1 MTLIENL
8 TQYLTNKDKCC
19 YTFLIHNYINETLIN
34 DIKKKLENINK
45 KITNSF
51 KKKFINERIF
61 SLITHLESSYRQDEE
76 INAIFLIDKKVNVI
90 LLSKAD
96 TKFCNEWSIKNFYME
111 YDEVFQIEYLQDLFS
126 TNLVKTVF
134 KFDKTCYKI
143 IQMDY
148 TKSKIT
154 ESHSNLEVV
163 SITENITKHSP
174 VVIYGM
180 NQILK
185 KLNHLETNKLSIILK
200 NLTNQEIDEIIQ
212 KNQIIEN
219 QEMFKIEFLD
229 NVENPKEMNKLIF
242 GRQEVSQHIE
252 NSMIKKLFINPKLFL
267 QLKNNADP
275 TLLNFEIV
283 IVKSIKTGD
292 YGQQLNKSFQGMVG
306 IKYY

>member
-1 MTLIENL
+1 
-8 TQYLTNKDKCC
+8 
-19 YTFLIHNYINETLIN
+19 
-34 DIKKKLENINK
+34 
-45 KITNSF
+45 
-51 KKKFINERIF
+51 
-61 SLITHLESSYRQDEE
+61 
-76 INAIFLIDKKVNVI
+76 
-90 LLSKAD
+90 
-96 TKFCNEWSIKNFYME
+96 
-111 YDEVFQIEYLQDLFS
+111 
-126 TNLVKTVF
+126 
-134 KFDKTCYKI
+134 
-143 IQMDY
+143 
-148 TKSKIT
+148 SKIT

-219 QEMFKIEFLD
+219 QEMFKKEFLD

-252 NSMIKKLFINPKLFL
+252 NSMIKKLFINPKLYL